1 MNLLLA
7 IFYSNF
13 KQRFEET
20 LGKGEQ
26 ERSEYLYNKFKEFGG
41 NEEYLDQMQTYKMFM
56 MIHGLATNTNQDITD
71 EEI

>member
-26 ERSEYLYNKFKEFGG
+26 ERSDYLFNKFKEFGD
-41 NEEYLDQMQTYKMFM
+41 NEDFLD
-56 MIHGLATNTNQDITD
+56 
-71 EEI
+71 